1 MKLKEGTLLQGG
13 RYRIDRVLGQG
24 GFGITY
30 LGEHVMLGRKLAVK
44 EFFMKDLCNRDAE
57 TSGVSVGSEGS
68 RDIVERFRMKFI
80 KEARSIYRLRHKHII
95 HVIDVFEEN
104 GTAYY
109 VMEHVGGGSLADK
122 VASGALPE
130 ADAVRYIRQVASAL
144 EYVHSMNVMHLDVKP
159 ANILLSEGDNA
170 ILIDFGLAK
179 QYDNEGHQT
188 SSTPVGIS
196 HGYAPLEQYRRGG
209 VSTFSPATDIYSLG
223 ATLYKLVTGLTPP
236 EASDVNDDG
245 LPQMPET
252 ISASV
257 RAAIEKAM
265 QSRRKDRPQS
275 ISEFIALLDDGKS
288 AMAAGVIADAVEI
301 EPKITKPQP
310 EDKTE
315 VNMPLAKAGN
325 VKIEPQPAS
334 TADAN
339 APVTPKIASVQGGQ
353 ADYSNN
359 SEPNSRKAIILF
371 LLLLAI
377 GGIAAAL
384 FMFGG
389 TEKQEP
395 VLTDTVRVIGTAPA
409 EISTPAPVLTD
420 TVRVIETAPAVESIQ
435 AETAKFATLSI
446 ETNPSGATVY
456 IDGSKVGVTP
466 LRNFSAAYG
475 KHTIKLSKTDY
486 FDNVFPC
493 DFNKD
498 KVDIRQNLIIRKSKL
513 NIATTPSGA
522 DVYIDGVKAGKTP
535 MSGYEVPY
543 GKHKIRVSKSG
554 YDDIEE
560 TFTFGKAGVDIKKV
574 MPNSVENI
582 VVEEEAEEETIFEVV
597 EENPEFPGGIQAMYK
612 FIRENL
618 VYPRVSREN
627 GSQGR
632 AFLRFIVEKD
642 GSVTNVE
649 VLKSSGDVY
658 LDREAVRVVKSMPK
672 WKPGRQTGKAVN
684 VKYTL
689 PFVFRLN

>member
-1 MKLKEGTLLQGG
+1 MKLKEGALLQGG

-30 LGEHVMLGRKLAVK
+30 LGEHVMLGSKLAVK
-44 EFFMKDLCNRDAE
+44 EFFMKDFCNRDTE

-68 RDIVERFRMKFI
+68 REIVERFRMKFI

-159 ANILLSEGDNA
+159 ANILLNEKDNA
-170 ILIDFGLAK
+170 VLIDFGLAK

-265 QSRRKDRPQS
+265 QPRRKDRPQS

-310 EDKTE
+310 ADTTE
-315 VNMPLAKAGN
+315 VNMPPAKAGN

-420 TVRVIETAPAVESIQ
+420 SVKVIETAPAKISTPAPVVESVQ

-456 IDGSKVGVTP
+456 IDGNKVGVTP

-513 NIATTPSGA
+513 NIVTTPSGA
-522 DVYIDGVKAGKTP
+522 DVYLDGVKAGKTP

-543 GKHKIRVSKSG
+543 GEHKIRVSKSG

-560 TFTFGKAGVDIKKV
+560 TFTFGKAGVD
-574 MPNSVENI
+574 
-582 VVEEEAEEETIFEVV
+582 TL
-597 EENPEFPGGIQAMYK
+597 FP
-612 FIRENL
+612 
-618 VYPRVSREN
+618 
-627 GSQGR
+627 
-632 AFLRFIVEKD
+632 
-642 GSVTNVE
+642 
-649 VLKSSGDVY
+649 
-658 LDREAVRVVKSMPK
+658 
-672 WKPGRQTGKAVN
+672 
-684 VKYTL
+684 
-689 PFVFRLN
+689 

>member
-68 RDIVERFRMKFI
+68 REIVERFRMKFI

-188 SSTPVGIS
+188 STTPVGIS

-310 EDKTE
+310 ADKTA
-315 VNMPLAKAGN
+315 VNMPPAKAGN
-325 VKIEPQPAS
+325 VKIEPQAAS

-395 VLTDTVRVIGTAPA
+395 VLTDTVRVIETAPA
-409 EISTPAPVLTD
+409 EIGTPAPV
-420 TVRVIETAPAVESIQ
+420 VESVQ

-522 DVYIDGVKAGKTP
+522 DVYLDGVKAGKTP

-574 MPNSVENI
+574 MPKSVENI
-582 VVEEEAEEETIFEVV
+582 VVEEKAEEDVV
-597 EENPEFPGGIQAMYK
+597 FHVSEENPEFPGGTAALMKY
-612 FIRENL
+612 L
-618 VYPRVSREN
+618 VDNIKYPRISREK

-632 AFLRFIVEKD
+632 VFLRFIVDKD

-658 LDREAVRVVKSMPK
+658 LDREAVRVAKSMPK
-672 WKPGRQTGKAVN
+672 WKPGRQAGKAVK
-684 VKYTL
+684 VWFTL
-689 PFVFRLN
+689 PVVFRLQ

>member
-68 RDIVERFRMKFI
+68 REIVERFRMKFI

-188 SSTPVGIS
+188 STTPVGIS

-310 EDKTE
+310 ADKTAM
-315 VNMPLAKAGN
+315 NMPPAKAGN

-359 SEPNSRKAIILF
+359 SEPNSRKAIILS

-395 VLTDTVRVIGTAPA
+395 VLTDTVRVIETAPA
-409 EISTPAPVLTD
+409 EISTPAPV
-420 TVRVIETAPAVESIQ
+420 VESVQ

-513 NIATTPSGA
+513 NIATTPSEA
-522 DVYIDGVKAGKTP
+522 DVYLDGVKVGKTP

-574 MPNSVENI
+574 MPKSVENI
-582 VVEEEAEEETIFEVV
+582 VVEEKAEEEEIFEFVQ
-597 EENPEFPGGIQAMYK
+597 ENPEFPGGTAALTKY
-612 FIRENL
+612 L
-618 VYPRVSREN
+618 VDNIKYPRISREK

-632 AFLRFIVEKD
+632 VFLRFIVDKD

-658 LDREAVRVVKSMPK
+658 LDWEAVRVAKSMPK
-672 WKPGRQTGKAVN
+672 WKPGRQMGKAVN

-689 PFVFRLN
+689 PVNFKLK

>member
-44 EFFMKDLCNRDAE
+44 EFFMKDFCNRDAE

-68 RDIVERFRMKFI
+68 REIVERFRMKFI

-188 SSTPVGIS
+188 STTPVGIS

-223 ATLYKLVTGLTPP
+223 ATLYKLVTGSTPP

-310 EDKTE
+310 ADKTE
-315 VNMPLAKAGN
+315 VNMPPAKAGN

-420 TVRVIETAPAVESIQ
+420 TVRVIETAPAVESVQ

-522 DVYIDGVKAGKTP
+522 DVYLDGVKAGKTP

-560 TFTFGKAGVDIKKV
+560 TFTFGKAGVDIEKV
-574 MPNSVENI
+574 MPKSVQNI
-582 VVEEEAEEETIFEVV
+582 VVEEKAEEDVV
-597 EENPEFPGGIQAMYK
+597 FHVSEENPEFPGGVRAMSK
-612 FIRENL
+612 FISENL
-618 VYPRVSREN
+618 VYPRISREN

-632 AFLRFIVEKD
+632 VSLRFIVDKD

-649 VLKSSGDVY
+649 VIKSSGDVY

-672 WKPGRQTGKAVN
+672 WKPGRQAGKAVK
-684 VKYTL
+684 VWFTL
-689 PFVFRLN
+689 PVNFRLQ